1 MLKSLDIHLTNKCH
15 FNCRHC
21 LYNSGI
27 SNKDKGELNA
37 SDWIQIFTDLSRL
50 TNGQGSI
57 NLLGGEPLMHQDFF
71 KIATA
76 SVELGLKT
84 NLISNFGFSDSIIKK
99 ISKIKFHRLSFGLHG
114 CEKNHDWLRNSKGD
128 YKNTLKIIKLFL
140 EFKNRPLI
148 NITTVLHKNNLDDVI
163 SVLELGKSL
172 NIDSQSFFFFTPVG
186 RGMDFP
192 TLMVDPDEW
201 QKTKEKILDWLK
213 KNKPRFSV
221 KWERAY
227 MPVSQI
233 KQFYGGLCSGKNT
246 SSLEV
251 RSNGNVYYCG
261 ILSGVNGSAVGNLKK
276 ESLSDVYKSLASKR
290 IKGVSGCTALA
301 ILSKNNNKKAVDPR
315 PHNSEWTPSC
325 PYELETLNPK

>member
-27 SNKDKGELNA
+27 NNEDRGELSTSEWIKIFSDFA
-37 SDWIQIFTDLSRL
+37 SL

-57 NLLGGEPLMHQDFF
+57 NLLGGEPLIHEDFS
-71 KIATA
+71 KIANA
-76 SVELGLKT
+76 SVKLGLKT
-84 NLISNFGFSDSIIKK
+84 NLISNFGFSDSVIKK

-128 YKNTLKIIKLFL
+128 YENTLKIIKLFSEL
-140 EFKNRPLI
+140 KNRPLI
-148 NITTVLHKNNLDDVI
+148 NITTVLHKNNLNDVI
-163 SVLELGKSL
+163 SVFELAKNL
-172 NIDSQSFFFFTPVG
+172 DIDSQSFFFFTPVG
-186 RGMDFP
+186 RGSNFP
-192 TLMVDPDEW
+192 GLMADPDEW
-201 QKTKEKILDWLK
+201 QKTKEIVLDWLK

-227 MPVSQI
+227 MPASEAR
-233 KQFYGGLCSGKNT
+233 QFVEGLCSGKNT

-261 ILSGVNGSAVGNLKK
+261 VLSGVNGPAVGNLKK
-276 ESLSDVYKSLASKR
+276 ENLSDIYKSLSSKR
-290 IKGVSGCTALA
+290 IDGVSGCTALA
-301 ILSKNNNKKAVDPR
+301 ILSNKNNNKITDPR
-315 PHNSEWTPSC
+315 PHNSNWTPSC
-325 PYELETLNPK
+325 PYELESLYPQ